1 MLSLNQISIRAKLQT
16 LAGLSLAFMALL
28 FIIAQI
34 TEHKVETA
42 YQSINT
48 AEQAIQ
54 SARETIDASVKLKDQ
69 VNLAERRVMELRLLE
84 KTFLQF
90 RHARLKEQFDRLA
103 DPLCVDLKKLGRQE
117 IPAAFQD
124 YRKAFAERT
133 ALQAED
139 DALTCAMVQPLQQA
153 ENWLTSIQ
161 VDLDTRRTLQQ
172 MEGASL
178 GVDELEL
185 MNVARDCKIV
195 FLRLQ
200 NLQQIFFA
208 TGDRKYVAQYRQI
221 AATDAQ
227 DGIRALREIAL
238 ALGNTEFQK
247 TSRLIGA
254 SLDEFLKCIDRSLA
268 ITAREQQL
276 DQQLDATGTAILRM
290 ATQELARADQ
300 EVTRQNSNAAIASQT
315 AARARSAAATARRS
329 ATVAGMVIVLIA
341 LAVYVS
347 ASIAIVLSINRS
359 LSNLVDTVTA
369 VASRKDYS
377 VRGVKQEGGELGRL
391 VDGFNEMLSQIQQRD
406 VALMAAR
413 DSLELRVEER
423 TRELAKS
430 LSLLNATLDS
440 TTDGILAVDFSD
452 KMLCHNNNFTAM
464 WGIPPGMFE
473 SGDVEKIV
481 PFAAA
486 QVSDPTQFLET
497 IRAYRARPEAEYFD
511 VLHLKDGRTF
521 ERYVYPQRIENK
533 CVGRVIICRDI
544 TERERAEQERETMEV
559 QLRHAQKLEAIGRLA
574 AGIAH
579 EINTPTQYI
588 GDNTRF
594 VQDAFHD
601 IKPAI
606 EQCRRLL
613 DAFKRNT
620 VTEQMVQE
628 ADQAMQA
635 SDTDYLLAEV
645 PKAVQQSL
653 EGLQRVTK
661 IVQAMKEFSHPG
673 AENKIAVDLNRA
685 IESTITVARN
695 EWKYISDVVTHFD
708 PTLPLVPCLPSEF
721 NQVILNIL
729 VNATHA
735 IADAAE
741 NGRTGKGMI
750 TVSTRQ
756 VDGSVEVRIS
766 DTGSGIPETVQSR
779 IFDPFFT
786 TKPVGKGT
794 GQGLTIARSVV
805 VDKHGGS
812 IDFETEIGKGTTF
825 IIRLPLSDSGSKKE
839 MPK

>member
-1 MLSLNQISIRAKLQT
+1 MLSLNQISIRTKLQT
-16 LAGLSLAFMALL
+16 LAVLSLAFMVLL
-28 FIIAQI
+28 LIIAQI
-34 TEHKVETA
+34 TERKVESA
-42 YQSINT
+42 YESINA
-48 AEQAIQ
+48 AEQAIH
-54 SARETIDASVKLKDQ
+54 SARETINASVRLKDQ

-90 RHARLKEQFDRLA
+90 RHAGLKEKFDRLA
-103 DPLCVDLKKLGRQE
+103 DQLYIDLKQLGRQE

-124 YRKAFAERT
+124 YRKAFAERAT
-133 ALQAED
+133 LQAED
-139 DALTCAMVQPLQQA
+139 DALTCAMIQPLQQA
-153 ENWLTSIQ
+153 KDWLTSIQ

-178 GVDELEL
+178 TVDELEL

-195 FLRLQ
+195 FLKLQ
-200 NLQQIFFA
+200 NLQQTFFA
-208 TGDRKYVAQYRQI
+208 TGDRKQVAQYRRI
-221 AATDAQ
+221 AATEAQ

-238 ALGNTEFQK
+238 ALGNIEFQK
-247 TSRLIGA
+247 TSHLIAA
-254 SLDEFLKCIDRSLA
+254 SLNEFLKYIDRSLA

-276 DQQLDATGTAILRM
+276 DQQLDATGAAILGM

-300 EVTRQNSNAAIASQT
+300 EVIRQNSNAAIADKM

-329 ATVAGMVIVLIA
+329 ATVAGVVVVLIA
-341 LAVYVS
+341 LAVYVT

-359 LSNLVDTVTA
+359 LSNLVDTVTT
-369 VASRKDYS
+369 VASKKDYS

-406 VALMAAR
+406 AALIAAR

-440 TTDGILAVDFSD
+440 TTDGILAVDFSN
-452 KMLCHNNNFTAM
+452 KILCHNHNFIAM
-464 WGIPPGMFE
+464 WGIPPWMLDYE
-473 SGDVEKIV
+473 NVEGIL
-481 PFAAA
+481 PFTAA
-486 QVSDPTQFLET
+486 QVSDPDWFLET
-497 IRAYRARPEAEYFD
+497 DRTHRAHPEAGHFD
-511 VLHLKDGRTF
+511 VLHLKDGRIF
-521 ERYVYPQRIENK
+521 ERYVHPQRIENK
-533 CVGRVIICRDI
+533 CVGRVVIFRDI

-588 GDNTRF
+588 SDNTRF
-594 VQDAFHD
+594 VQDAFRD

-606 EQCRRLL
+606 EQCRHLL
-613 DAFKRNT
+613 DAVKRNA

-628 ADQAMQA
+628 VDQAMQA
-635 SDTDYLLAEV
+635 SDTDYLLDEV
-645 PKAVQQSL
+645 PKAIQQSQ

-673 AENKIAVDLNRA
+673 SEHKTAVDLNQA

-708 PTLPLVPCLPSEF
+708 PTLPPVPCLPSEF

-735 IADAAE
+735 IADTVE
-741 NGRTGKGMI
+741 NGRTGKGTI

-766 DTGSGIPETVQSR
+766 DTGSGIPETVRSR
-779 IFDPFFT
+779 VFDPFFT

-805 VDKHGGS
+805 VDKHNGS
-812 IDFETEIGKGTTF
+812 INFETEMGKGTTF
-825 IIRLPLSDSGSKKE
+825 IIRLPLSDGDSNNQV
-839 MPK
+839 PK